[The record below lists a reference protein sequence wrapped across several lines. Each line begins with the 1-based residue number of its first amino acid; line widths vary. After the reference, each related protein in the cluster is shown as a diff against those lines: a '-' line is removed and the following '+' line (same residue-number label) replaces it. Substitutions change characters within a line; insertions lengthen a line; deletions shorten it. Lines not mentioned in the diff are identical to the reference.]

1 MFYVCVC
8 VYYYIL
14 HIHTNTYNISCDMSY
29 VHMYIHLY
37 IFQPQSFKS
46 FESSPRR
53 VAVFFRFSCLLVC
66 TMLQKFYKQMS
77 LKSKKYPFSITC

>member
-8 VYYYIL
+8 VYYIL
-14 HIHTNTYNISCDMSY
+14 HIYTNTYNTSCDMSY

-66 TMLQKFYKQMS
+66 IMLQKFYKQMP